1 MLQDPVKDNANNYI
15 RLRNTVN
22 KIVRLQKRMVENR
35 K

>member
-15 RLRNTVN
+15 RLRNAVN